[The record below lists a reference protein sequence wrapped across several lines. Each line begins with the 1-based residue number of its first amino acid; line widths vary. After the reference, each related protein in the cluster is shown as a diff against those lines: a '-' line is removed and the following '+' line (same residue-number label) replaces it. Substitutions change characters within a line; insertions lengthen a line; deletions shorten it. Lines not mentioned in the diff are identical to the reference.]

1 MIIHLTVDCV
11 AIKITTVI
19 QIVAGWEML
28 RKKQDPY
35 CLDTEKLYPYKEKDW
50 KGIHRNWK

>member
-35 CLDTEKLYPYKEKDW
+35 CLDTEKLYPYKEK
-50 KGIHRNWK
+50 H